1 MKISL
6 CHQSEPSQKGD
17 GFLLSLQHLCGLLQD
32 AGGVFF
38 GRRRRE
44 GAGFKGGL
52 VGFGE
57 GEQGVFSVGLPFQ
70 QLRKLFRLGEVQLL
84 HALRDGTA
92 AIEIVAIPF

>member
-1 MKISL
+1 MNL
-6 CHQSEPSQKGD
+6 
-17 GFLLSLQHLCGLLQD
+17 FFQHFRGLLQD

-38 GRRRRE
+38 GYGGRE

-52 VGFGE
+52 VGFAE
-57 GEQGVFSVGLPFQ
+57 GNEGCFVVGLPFQ
-70 QLRKLFRLGEVQLL
+70 HLRKLFRLGEVQLL